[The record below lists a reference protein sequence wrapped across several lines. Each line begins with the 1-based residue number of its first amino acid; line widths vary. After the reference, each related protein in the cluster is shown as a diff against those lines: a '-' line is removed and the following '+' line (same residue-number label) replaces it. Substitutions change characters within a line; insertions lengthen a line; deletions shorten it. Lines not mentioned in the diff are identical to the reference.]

1 MTFRQKLP
9 LNLFRI
15 KMCGALALLS
25 ICATTVQA
33 AIVFQDNFNR
43 VGPLN
48 GSTPS
53 FTPGGTWT
61 ANPGFATDGTKVNA
75 AFGFGNFTTSA
86 YVPMP
91 VAITSG
97 NIYTLSA
104 TMHRGLSTDNTAI
117 MIFGFFDAA
126 PSWNAGVLVD
136 EGHAIAIAPRNNRP
150 GIQPMLNGSVSIS
163 DIPVADGTNGV
174 TFGVRLYET
183 APNAWSAVAV
193 ELAPTNQ
200 LLLSAVSPTPISLA
214 NIHTIGM
221 ISGSLLPP
229 YIDNLTLDVTPVPE
243 PTTLSLLACGGLALM
258 WRRNREARGRKGVRK
273 AQ

>member
-1 MTFRQKLP
+1 MKKNTNKR
-9 LNLFRI
+9 RHI
-15 KMCGALALLS
+15 ALAS
-25 ICATTVQA
+25 IVVA
-33 AIVFQDNFNR
+33 AAFTSYSSVHAVIVFQDNFDR
-43 VGPLN
+43 TGPLN

-53 FTPGGTWT
+53 FTAGSNWT
-61 ANPGFATDGTKVNA
+61 ATPGFSTDGTKVSA
-75 AFGFGNFTTSA
+75 AFGLFDDFTSAA

-104 TMHRGLSTDNTAI
+104 TMHRGLSTDNLAN

-126 PSWNAGVLVD
+126 PSWDAGVPVD

-150 GIQPMLNGSVSIS
+150 TIAPMLNGFVNIS

-183 APNAWSAVAV
+183 SPNAWSAVAV

-200 LLLSAVSPTPISLA
+200 LLLSSVSPVPISIA

-221 ISGSLLPP
+221 ISSSLLPP
-229 YIDNLTLDVTPVPE
+229 YIDNFTLDVSPVVPE
-243 PTTLSLLACGGLALM
+243 PATGVLAFAALVASALM
-258 WRRNREARGRKGVRK
+258 VRK
-273 AQ
+273 K

>member
-1 MTFRQKLP
+1 MSFRQELP
-9 LNLFRI
+9 LNLSR
-15 KMCGALALLS
+15 KMMCGVVALLS

-43 VGPLN
+43 SGLLH

-53 FTPGGTWT
+53 FTPGGNWT

-75 AFGFGNFTTSA
+75 AFGFGNFTSAA
-86 YVPMP
+86 YVPLP

-104 TMHRGLSTDNTAI
+104 TMFRRLSGQDTAI

-126 PSWNAGVLVD
+126 PSWDGGVPVD

-150 GIQPMLNGSVSIS
+150 SINTMLHGFVNAAESG
-163 DIPVADGTNGV
+163 VADGTNGT

-183 APNAWSAVAV
+183 APNTWSAVAV
-193 ELAPTNQ
+193 ELSPTNQ
-200 LLLSAVSPTPISLA
+200 VILSQFSPTPISLT
-214 NIHTIGM
+214 NIFSIGM

-229 YIDNLTLDVTPVPE
+229 YIDNLTLDVSPVPE
-243 PTTLSLLACGGLALM
+243 PSTFVLGIAGLAGL
-258 WRRNREARGRKGVRK
+258 GLVTLRKKFPR
-273 AQ
+273 A